1 VKLLSDAQLTAIQKV
16 AIRGMQTDVTIF
28 RRSASLGLETTDDP
42 YGSSVSYAEL
52 PDTATTTSTV
62 KGMLREV
69 NVPSTDVDSGQL
81 VTISSFRLWVPVDTN
96 ILPGDQVEIGG
107 NTYTVIDT
115 TADTT
120 WPPFLECSLRRAE

>member
-1 VKLLSDAQLTAIQKV
+1 MKLLSDAQLRAVQDV
-16 AIRGMQTDVTIF
+16 AKMGMQTDVTIY
-28 RRSASLGLETTDDP
+28 RRSTTTGLEMTDDP

-52 PDTATTTSTV
+52 PETATTTSTV
-62 KGMLREV
+62 KGMFHEV

-81 VTISSFRLWVPVDTN
+81 VVVSHFRLWVPVGTD
-96 ILPGDQVEIGG
+96 IRPGDQVVIDG
-107 NTYTVIDT
+107 NTYQVSDT